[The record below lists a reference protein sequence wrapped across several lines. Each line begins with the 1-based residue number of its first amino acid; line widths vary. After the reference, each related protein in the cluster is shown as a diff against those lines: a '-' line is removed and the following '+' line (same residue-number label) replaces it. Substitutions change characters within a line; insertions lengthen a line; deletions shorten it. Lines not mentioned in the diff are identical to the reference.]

1 MNSRPADYESA
12 ALPLSYLGPLK
23 IKDLFKTSTYL
34 VAIFIKHSSFS
45 SSLPKMLSD
54 SAVKTVLY
62 LRNIGMAIQ
71 PLGFIVILSG
81 TQPIR
86 KLLTQD
92 RLDREL

>member
-1 MNSRPADYESA
+1 
-12 ALPLSYLGPLK
+12 
-23 IKDLFKTSTYL
+23 
-34 VAIFIKHSSFS
+34 
-45 SSLPKMLSD
+45 MLSD

-71 PLGFIVILSG
+71 PLGFMMILSV
-81 TQPIR
+81 TRPIR

>member
-1 MNSRPADYESA
+1 MTSDYESA

-23 IKDLFKTSTYL
+23 TKDLFKVSTYL
-34 VAIFIKHSSFS
+34 AAIFIKHSSFS

-71 PLGFIVILSG
+71 PLGFIVILTG
-81 TQPIR
+81 TRPIR